1 MEAMPSFE
9 QELKQYFR
17 EHKIA
22 FDDNSD
28 SFKKLDF
35 AFGDREAKRRFYFD
49 AKEKRQ
55 RYVRRNWPAADHI
68 PEAHLF
74 IMDDLAAR
82 KILAYAPN
90 SGLVVR
96 DNICRKYYF
105 FSVVDL
111 YLMPRTRVNRE
122 IRKNVRG
129 FKGKWLTDL
138 RNGHCCDTLAD
149 VFAGIKTYLDQRE
162 NIFTNILE
170 CYGKYSG
177 EEIPAAGIT
186 RRPEHWSVDVRETR

>member
-1 MEAMPSFE
+1 MENIPSFE

-17 EHKIA
+17 EHRIA
-22 FDDNSD
+22 FDDNSA

-55 RYVRRNWPAADHI
+55 RYARQNWSAADHI
-68 PEAHLF
+68 PGDHLF

-90 SGLVVR
+90 SGLVIR
-96 DNICRKYYF
+96 DNICRKYFF

-111 YLMPRTRVNRE
+111 YLMPRKRVNRE
-122 IRKNVRG
+122 IRKNVNG
-129 FKGKWLTDL
+129 FKGKWLIDL
-138 RNGHCCDTLAD
+138 RNGQCCDTVAEI
-149 VFAGIKTYLDQRE
+149 FAAIETYLNRRE
-162 NIFTNILE
+162 DIFLNILE